1 MNREPHVRFS
11 RFRAVYI
18 FIFIFILVILL
29 IAYWFIIQADRKV
42 ESSSYCLGRI
52 ECTTNFKEPMLG
64 DFVKIPGGY
73 FILPKD
79 LTKTGYEID
88 SVYVNSFELALEKI
102 SYDTYRSVFCP
113 YDNIQ
118 HNYSINNSVS
128 RLSLSEIG
136 FFVFRVNQ
144 LSEQHYR
151 IPNDVEWMYA
161 YQYLAEIQNSPKFPL
176 KPRFNVPAIVSNLS
190 QEPYEICSWEGRRE
204 KGDTISNFAFSEDLF
219 SPKKGFITKG
229 NIEFIYNRDVQ
240 ATPCGIRLIRF

>member
-42 ESSSYCLGRI
+42 ESSSYCLGGI

-73 FILPKD
+73 FILPKNVN
-79 LTKTGYEID
+79 KTGYEID

-102 SYDTYRSVFCP
+102 SYDTYISVFCP
-113 YDNIQ
+113 YDMIQ

-136 FFVFRVNQ
+136 VFVFRVNQ

-176 KPRFNVPAIVSNLS
+176 KLRFNVPAILSNLS
-190 QEPYEICSWEGRRE
+190 QEPYEICSWEGRIE

-219 SPKKGFITKG
+219 SSNKGFITKG
-229 NIEFIYNRDVQ
+229 DNEFIYNRDVQ

>member
-1 MNREPHVRFS
+1 MNREPHVRIS

-113 YDNIQ
+113 YDIIQ
-118 HNYSINNSVS
+118 HNYSINNYVS

-136 FFVFRVNQ
+136 FFVFKVNQ
-144 LSEQHYR
+144 LSEHHYR

-161 YQYLAEIQNSPKFPL
+161 FQYLKTIKYLPSLQFEQKV
-176 KPRFNVPAIVSNLS
+176 NVDLIFASLTL
-190 QEPYEICSWEGRRE
+190 EPYEICSWEGRRE
-204 KGDTISNFAFSEDLF
+204 KGDTISNFALSEDLF
-219 SPKKGFITKG
+219 SSRKGFITKG
-229 NIEFIYNRDVQ
+229 DIELIYNRDVQ
-240 ATPCGIRLIRF
+240 ARPCGIRLIRF